1 MTCQPSHRT
10 DTPSHRPPMD
20 ADALDAFLIDDEFD
34 ECLDR
39 QIAAYRD
46 SLADFRNI

>member
-1 MTCQPSHRT
+1 MYHQPSHRT
-10 DTPSHRPPMD
+10 LTPRHQPPMD
-20 ADALDAFLIDDEFD
+20 ADALDTFLLDDELD

-46 SLADFRNI
+46 SLADFRNL